1 MRLRST
7 TGPATTG
14 FDRDPQLGAS
24 HAGAPGAAPG
34 SVDPLVVAAY
44 ETDTPYVVAARAI
57 RSSILQTY
65 ADSDRGSRACA
76 LIGIDC
82 DETLAVLAANLGVVM
97 AQAGSPTLIV
107 DANRAHPRIASL
119 FQLADHAD
127 HQATAIPGLL
137 VSGTGSDGHGGS
149 EPIERRSLIEQHDAI
164 GTAASQMIAATV
176 VNATH
181 GATSIA
187 DALTGFDAAVIVIRK
202 HFTKRSIVRGL
213 IEVLDQHGIPI
224 TGTVLV

>member
-7 TGPATTG
+7 TGPAAAG
-14 FDRDPQLGAS
+14 FDHDTQTGSSHIVAS
-24 HAGAPGAAPG
+24 
-34 SVDPLVVAAY
+34 SNVDPLVVAAY

-57 RSSILQTY
+57 RSSIVQSY
-65 ADSDRGSRACA
+65 ADSDRRSRACA

-82 DETLAVLAANLGVVM
+82 DEALAVLAANLGVVM
-97 AQAGSPTLIV
+97 AQAGSQTVIV

-119 FQLADHAD
+119 FQLGDHVE
-127 HQATAIPGLL
+127 HQVTAIPGLL
-137 VSGTGSDGHGGS
+137 VSGTGSDGHAGS
-149 EPIERRSLIEQHDAI
+149 ESIERRSLIEQHDAI
-164 GTAASQMIAATV
+164 ATSASQMIAATV
-176 VNATH
+176 VNSTN

-202 HFTKRSIVRGL
+202 HFTKRGMVRGL

>member
-7 TGPATTG
+7 TGPASFHAERGGDTG
-14 FDRDPQLGAS
+14 PTHAAAS
-24 HAGAPGAAPG
+24 G

-44 ETDTPYVVAARAI
+44 ASDTPYVVAARAI

-65 ADSDRGSRACA
+65 AESDRRSRACA
-76 LIGIDC
+76 LIGVDC
-82 DETLAVLAANLGVVM
+82 DEALAVLAANLGVVM

-107 DANRAHPRIASL
+107 DTNRAYPRIASL

-127 HQATAIPGLL
+127 HQGTAIPGLL
-137 VSGTGSDGHGGS
+137 VQGTGSDGGGNG
-149 EPIERRSLIEQHDAI
+149 EPIERRSLLEQHDAVATS
-164 GTAASQMIAATV
+164 GSQMIAVAAIHST
-176 VNATH
+176 N

-187 DALTGFDAAVIVIRK
+187 DAITGFDAAVIVVRK
-202 HFTKRSIVRGL
+202 NKTKRSDVRGL

>member
-7 TGPATTG
+7 TGPATAG
-14 FDRDPQLGAS
+14 FDRDTHTGPTDVV
-24 HAGAPGAAPG
+24 APG

-44 ETDTPYVVAARAI
+44 ASDTPYVVAARAI
-57 RSSILQTY
+57 RSSILQSYT
-65 ADSDRGSRACA
+65 DSDRGSRACA

-82 DETLAVLAANLGVVM
+82 DEALAVLAANLGVVM
-97 AQAGSPTLIV
+97 AQAGSQTVIV

-119 FQLADHAD
+119 FQLADHAE
-127 HQATAIPGLL
+127 HQVTAIPGLL
-137 VSGTGSDGHGGS
+137 VSGTGADTPGGS
-149 EPIERRSLIEQHDAI
+149 EPVEQRSLIEQHDAI
-164 GTAASQMIAATV
+164 ATSASQMIAATV
-176 VNATH
+176 VNATN

-187 DALTGFDAAVIVIRK
+187 DALTGFDTAVIVIRK
-202 HFTKRSIVRGL
+202 HFTKRNVVRGL

>member
-14 FDRDPQLGAS
+14 FDRDPQAGAS
-24 HAGAPGAAPG
+24 HAAAPG

-44 ETDTPYVVAARAI
+44 AADTPYVVAARAI

-82 DETLAVLAANLGVVM
+82 DEALAVLAANLGVVM
-97 AQAGSPTLIV
+97 AQAGSQTVIV

-127 HQATAIPGLL
+127 HQGTAIPGLL
-137 VSGTGSDGHGGS
+137 VSGTGADGS
-149 EPIERRSLIEQHDAI
+149 NEPIEQRSLIEQHDAI
-164 GTAASQMIAATV
+164 ATSASQMIAATV
-176 VNATH
+176 VNATN

-202 HFTKRSIVRGL
+202 HFTKRSVVRGL

>member
-7 TGPATTG
+7 TGPATSG
-14 FDRDPQLGAS
+14 FDRDTHTDTA
-24 HAGAPGAAPG
+24 HVVAPG

-57 RSSILQTY
+57 RSSIVQSY
-65 ADSDRGSRACA
+65 ADSDRRSHACA
-76 LIGIDC
+76 LVGIDC
-82 DETLAVLAANLGVVM
+82 DEALAVLAANLGVVM
-97 AQAGSPTLIV
+97 AQAGSQTVVV

-119 FQLADHAD
+119 FQLADHTE

-137 VSGTGSDGHGGS
+137 VSGTGVDVHGSD

-164 GTAASQMIAATV
+164 ATSASQMIAATV
-176 VNATH
+176 VSATN

-187 DALTGFDAAVIVIRK
+187 DALTGFDSAVIVIRK
-202 HFTKRSIVRGL
+202 HFTRRNVVRGL
-213 IEVLDQHGIPI
+213 IEVLDKHGIPI

>member
-7 TGPATTG
+7 TGPATAG
-14 FDRDPQLGAS
+14 FDRDTHTGPTDVV
-24 HAGAPGAAPG
+24 APG

-44 ETDTPYVVAARAI
+44 ASDTPYVVAARAI
-57 RSSILQTY
+57 RSSILQSYT
-65 ADSDRGSRACA
+65 DSDRGSRACA

-82 DETLAVLAANLGVVM
+82 DEALAVLAANLGVVM
-97 AQAGSPTLIV
+97 AQAGSQTVIV

-127 HQATAIPGLL
+127 HQGTAIPGLL
-137 VSGTGSDGHGGS
+137 VSGTGADGS
-149 EPIERRSLIEQHDAI
+149 NEPIEQRSLIEQHDAI
-164 GTAASQMIAATV
+164 ATSASQMIAATV
-176 VNATH
+176 VNATN

-202 HFTKRSIVRGL
+202 HFTKRSVVRGL